1 MDFRLMIVG
10 SSQTGK
16 ISFLK
21 KYTSNYSINTFKKS
35 GGLEFG
41 SRIFEKNNI
50 LYKLEIWEIGG
61 NIKNEPIVNLWAKD
75 SHGCIIFSDATN
87 TQTREYSLKLKKMVL
102 ESSQFKNKI
111 PCILIENKRD
121 LLEENQIEN
130 HEKELKEFAEKNEF
144 DGSFLTSIKTGK
156 NMMEAMEFLTEEIIK
171 RFDTLIEKKNEFY
184 DENKKIFQ
192 ENKYK
197 NNITLDDINF
207 SIDND
212 ILKIEIGYYSEYK
225 YENSFSKLKKKYEFL
240 ECVND
245 ENDFISLI
253 KSLKEK
259 NKIKIKFIMKNKLI
273 QISAIFMD
281 IYGDEQEITF
291 ELIYENFNRKKLL
304 NSLVKKMIKIKGKK
318 NIKINL

>member
-1 MDFRLMIVG
+1 
-10 SSQTGK
+10 
-16 ISFLK
+16 
-21 KYTSNYSINTFKKS
+21 
-35 GGLEFG
+35 
-41 SRIFEKNNI
+41 
-50 LYKLEIWEIGG
+50 
-61 NIKNEPIVNLWAKD
+61 
-75 SHGCIIFSDATN
+75 
-87 TQTREYSLKLKKMVL
+87 MVL

-156 NMMEAMEFLTEEIIK
+156 NMMEAMEFLTEEITK
-171 RFDTLIEKKNEFY
+171 RFDTLVEKKNEFY
-184 DENKKIFQ
+184 VENKKIFQ

-212 ILKIEIGYYSEYK
+212 VLKLEIGYYKKYK
-225 YENSFSKLKKKYEFL
+225 YENSFSKLKEKYEFL
-240 ECVND
+240 ESVND
-245 ENDFISLI
+245 ENDFISLL

-259 NKIKIKFIMKNKLI
+259 NKIKIKFIMENKII
-273 QISAIFMD
+273 QISAIFID

-291 ELIYENFNRKKLL
+291 ELIYENFNHKKLL
-304 NSLVKKMIKIKGKK
+304 NSLVKKIIKIKGKK
-318 NIKINL
+318 NI

>member
-61 NIKNEPIVNLWAKD
+61 NTKNEPFVNLCAKD

-87 TQTREYSLKLKKMVL
+87 IQTREYSLKLKKMVL

-171 RFDTLIEKKNEFY
+171 RFDTLIEKK
-184 DENKKIFQ
+184 KR
-192 ENKYK
+192 
-197 NNITLDDINF
+197 
-207 SIDND
+207 
-212 ILKIEIGYYSEYK
+212 IL
-225 YENSFSKLKKKYEFL
+225 
-240 ECVND
+240 C
-245 ENDFISLI
+245 
-253 KSLKEK
+253 
-259 NKIKIKFIMKNKLI
+259 
-273 QISAIFMD
+273 
-281 IYGDEQEITF
+281 
-291 ELIYENFNRKKLL
+291 
-304 NSLVKKMIKIKGKK
+304 GK
-318 NIKINL
+318 